1 MRDAPNRRVQRAME
15 KENKKIRETA
25 KRERNETVRVSNL
38 HLLYDCGFE
47 LIPFLQQLVAFV
59 RKRDKRMEAYKVSRS
74 TLNSVVHYFGL

>member
-1 MRDAPNRRVQRAME
+1 MKQLGLV
-15 KENKKIRETA
+15 
-25 KRERNETVRVSNL
+25 NL

-47 LIPFLQQLVAFV
+47 LISFLQQSVAFV

>member
-1 MRDAPNRRVQRAME
+1 MHQTEGCNELWKRKTKKSERQLSE
-15 KENKKIRETA
+15 KGMKQLGL
-25 KRERNETVRVSNL
+25 VNL